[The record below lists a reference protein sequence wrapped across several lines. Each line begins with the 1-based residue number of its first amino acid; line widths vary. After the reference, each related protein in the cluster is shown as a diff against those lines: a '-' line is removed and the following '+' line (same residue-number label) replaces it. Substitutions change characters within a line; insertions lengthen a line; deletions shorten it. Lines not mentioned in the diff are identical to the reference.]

1 MRRNSRIA
9 AFLAAVSIIAVMAYS
24 TLAFFTAEDTAL
36 NKVSMGN
43 VSLILNDD
51 TLDPETED
59 PVAFPEEGFSGVMPG
74 DVIDKIVSVTNDGDN
89 AIWVRIRLDRSV
101 TPPEGSELDLSFEGI
116 ALNLNEDDW
125 TEGAD
130 GWFYYNSI
138 LEPDE
143 TTEDLFTTV
152 TFPAS
157 IGNDYMN
164 AKVEIDV
171 LAQGVQSQN
180 NGNTVLEAAGWPA
193 D

>member
-130 GWFYYNSI
+130 GWFYYNTI
-138 LEPDE
+138 LEPGE

-152 TFPAS
+152 TFPGS
-157 IGNDYMN
+157 MGNDYMN